1 MLRRGEAWLSNG
13 EEWLRVVRCG
23 GGVRL
28 SSGESGLS
36 IVRRRGV
43 AK

>member
-1 MLRRGEAWLSNG
+1 VLKNGEAWSSNG
-13 EEWLRVVRCG
+13 EEWLSSC
-23 GGVRL
+23 GVRL